1 MTKQQK
7 DEVVRYFFSVPKP
20 KSIKPLEIVRIL
32 PTTFT
37 YREGESSDT
46 IILEVDSTVSD
57 DVARFEVARECDR
70 IYFLTGQ
77 QLRPVIAGKEFNGVV
92 EGYSSLGGGA
102 SLVKPLDK
110 NIDRQEWTSRLA
122 VQLHYWRLATEKGLD
137 ITLKIQL
144 LFKIIESAVPNT
156 KNSPDYPEYKDSS
169 QPPAPITECKL
180 LRDLVS
186 HQQHHITSPQVQNY
200 CRFLGR
206 STDKFFDPTD
216 SKDWII
222 VKQRLNV
229 VEKVAREVI
238 DAAITRRL
246 QQ

>member
-7 DEVVRYFFSVPKP
+7 DEVVRYLFSVPKP

-37 YREGESSDT
+37 YREEETSDT
-46 IILEVDSTVSD
+46 IILEVDNTVSD

-77 QLRPVIAGKEFNGVV
+77 QLRPVVASKESKGVV
-92 EGYSSLGGGA
+92 EGYSSLGVGA

-110 NIDRQEWTSRLA
+110 NIDRQEWTSTLA
-122 VQLHYWRLATEKGLD
+122 VQLHYWCLANERGID
-137 ITLKIQL
+137 ITVKIQL
-144 LFKIIESAVPNT
+144 LFKIVESAFP
-156 KNSPDYPEYKDSS
+156 KRSDSWAYPQYLDPSF
-169 QPPAPITECKL
+169 PPHARTESKL

-186 HQQHHITSPQVQNY
+186 HQSDEISTSQLRNY

-206 STDKFFDPTD
+206 STENFFNPTGP
-216 SKDWII
+216 KDWTI
-222 VKQRLNV
+222 VKLRLPV
-229 VEKVAREVI
+229 IEKVARELI
-238 DAAITRRL
+238 DAVITRRG
-246 QQ
+246 

>member
-7 DEVVRYFFSVPKP
+7 DEVVRYLFSVPKP

-92 EGYSSLGGGA
+92 EGYSSLGLGA

-122 VQLHYWRLATEKGLD
+122 VQLHDWHLATEKGLD
-137 ITLKIQL
+137 VTLKIQL
-144 LFKIIESAVPNT
+144 LFKIIESTFPDT
-156 KNSPDYPEYKDSS
+156 DNSSQAPKYLAPS
-169 QPPAPITECKL
+169 QPPAPTTESRL
-180 LRDLVS
+180 LRNLVS
-186 HQQHHITSPQVQNY
+186 HQQGHIKDPELQNY

-216 SKDWII
+216 SKDWTII
-222 VKQRLNV
+222 KQRIPV
-229 VEKVAREVI
+229 IEKVAREVI
-238 DAAITRRL
+238 DAAITRRP
-246 QQ
+246 